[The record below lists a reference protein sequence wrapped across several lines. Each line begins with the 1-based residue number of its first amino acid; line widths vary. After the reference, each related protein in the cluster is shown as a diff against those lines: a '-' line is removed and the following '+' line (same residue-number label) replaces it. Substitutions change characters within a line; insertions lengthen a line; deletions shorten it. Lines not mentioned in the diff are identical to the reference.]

1 MAKKAAEKT
10 LKITQ
15 VKSAIGFPADQKRT
29 VRALGLKR
37 ISHTVEQ
44 ADIARDPR
52 DGLQGQAPRQGRGAL
67 ATQNVLHEARPCA
80 GPRASDTMPD

>member
-15 VKSAIGFPADQKRT
+15 IKSGIGFPADQKRT

-37 ISHTVEQ
+37 INHSVEQ
-44 ADIARDPR
+44 KDNPVI
-52 DGLQGQAPRQGRGAL
+52 RGMVFKVKHL
-67 ATQNVLHEARPCA
+67 VKVEEL
-80 GPRASDTMPD
+80 